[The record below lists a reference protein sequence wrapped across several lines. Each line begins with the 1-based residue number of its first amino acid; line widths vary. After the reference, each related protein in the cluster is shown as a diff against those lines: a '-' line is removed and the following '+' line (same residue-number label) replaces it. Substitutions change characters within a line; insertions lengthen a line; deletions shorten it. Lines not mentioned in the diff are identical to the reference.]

1 MNSTNDTTKNITIM
15 VNERLL
21 KLMEQE
27 KITAAKLADILEV
40 QPSAI
45 SHILSGRNK
54 PSFDFI
60 QKLATNFPRLN
71 IDWLITGKGNM
82 YKVAVQQ
89 SLFDP
94 PTALIP
100 KTDNP
105 SLKTN
110 NKSEDLHKSSKF
122 TNVNSSVSPKA
133 VKQIVFIYSDNT
145 FEIYHPTKSD

>member
-1 MNSTNDTTKNITIM
+1 
-15 VNERLL
+15 
-21 KLMEQE
+21 
-27 KITAAKLADILEV
+27 
-40 QPSAI
+40 
-45 SHILSGRNK
+45 
-54 PSFDFI
+54 
-60 QKLATNFPRLN
+60 
-71 IDWLITGKGNM
+71 M